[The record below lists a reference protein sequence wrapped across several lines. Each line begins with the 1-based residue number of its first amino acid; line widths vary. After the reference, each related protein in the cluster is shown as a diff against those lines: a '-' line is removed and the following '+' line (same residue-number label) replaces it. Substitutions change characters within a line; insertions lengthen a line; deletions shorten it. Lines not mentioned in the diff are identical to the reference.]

1 MTPRTCSRGHE
12 FQGEEPC
19 PVCWPGYRTFT
30 VKAKV
35 WLYEGEAA
43 WHFLSIPKDISETM
57 RERFAG
63 IARGWGSLRV
73 EATIGKTSW
82 KTSVFPDKKSG
93 TYMLPVKAD
102 ILKKEGIKAGQTVKL
117 TLEVLT

>member
-73 EATIGKTSW
+73 KVSIGHTTW
-82 KTSVFPDKKSG
+82 NTSVFPDKKSG

-102 ILKKEGIKAGQTVKL
+102 IRKKEGIKAGQTVQL

>member
-102 ILKKEGIKAGQTVKL
+102 IRKKEGIKAGQTVKL